1 MEKDSTRYLDKN
13 AVLEDATQAKYGDH
27 SLILYSE
34 LANFEYLYLNYIK
47 RSLELLNEIVLI
59 LPHHHPVT
67 DIINNLR
74 NTGIDID
81 KYKKEGSIVVV
92 QSKKAY
98 YNLSQEFVGVMIMT
112 KMLLGRA
119 CKLGKAGVTVISDII
134 QGYAPYSFACTC
146 IIRVA
151 KDDVIKNKD
160 KAADRLV
167 TSGYAMLYYGST
179 SLNRHLLSM

>member
-1 MEKDSTRYLDKN
+1 
-13 AVLEDATQAKYGDH
+13 
-27 SLILYSE
+27 LYSE

-59 LPHHHPVT
+59 LPHHYAVT

-92 QSKKAY
+92 QPKKAY
-98 YNLSQEFVGVMIMT
+98 YNLSPEFVGVIIMT

-119 CKLGKAGVTVISDII
+119 GKLGKAGVTVISDII
-134 QGYAPYSFACTC
+134 QAYAPYSFVCTC

-151 KDDVIKNKD
+151 NDDDVTKNKD

-179 SLNRHLLSM
+179 SLNRHLLSR